1 MKLPKVSAVVAAA
14 VLAPAVLFPSSASA
28 ADAPRPTGASGP
40 DTGSAGTPDAAP
52 TDAGQED
59 LDRAE
64 VRRILA
70 DKASGVSVREAAEK
84 ALAAGTAAA
93 LREFLTTGLQ
103 NARHIDYRVD
113 TVRILGV
120 GGPAVKKAAEAAL
133 RGSYADIVKFLEEG
147 QYTARAQDDRAEVER
162 ILADPATGRLVRE
175 GAQKALDA
183 GTPAALRHFLA
194 VDLKGFRHSDYRVKT
209 AQIFGAG
216 GPAVKEAAL
225 QALDGSYEEIV
236 AFVEK
241 GQYVARAE
249 DDRAEV
255 ERLLADPATGRTVR
269 EGAQKALDAGTPAAL
284 RHFLAVDLPK
294 WRESDDRVK
303 LSQIMFK
310 GGPAVQAAANA
321 AMDGSYAD
329 VVRFLQEGQ
338 YTARAQDDRAEI
350 ERLLAD
356 PATGPGV
363 REAGQKALDTG
374 TPTALRHFLEA
385 ELPVQR
391 EHDARV
397 ALSQI
402 MAKGGPEVRAA
413 ASTAMDGSYADVVRF
428 LQEGQYTARAKDNRA
443 QVAQIAET
451 GGPAV
456 KKAALAALDGNEQAV
471 ATFLIE
477 GWAKARAEDE
487 AAAKPGTEPTA
498 RPTEQPTTAPAAQ
511 TGQSA
516 VTGGQ
521 VVQAVAGTTS
531 GTGTGTAAV
540 TRTTTG
546 TAGTTGTS
554 TTTTTVGSGQLA
566 ATGTEGLGLE
576 AGGAAAALAA
586 GAALV
591 VVSRRRRSTEG

>member
-40 DTGSAGTPDAAP
+40 DTGSAGTPDAEPAG
-52 TDAGQED
+52 AGQED

-103 NARHIDYRVD
+103 DARYIDCRVD
-113 TVRILGV
+113 TLRILGV
-120 GGPAVKKAAEAAL
+120 GGPAVKKAAETAL
-133 RGSYADIVKFLEEG
+133 RGSYADLVKFLAEG

-162 ILADPATGRLVRE
+162 LLADPATGRSVRE

-183 GTPAALRHFLA
+183 GTPAALRHFLE
-194 VDLKGFRHSDYRVKT
+194 VELPSRRESDDRLKLV
-209 AQIFGAG
+209 QIMSAG
-216 GPAVKEAAL
+216 GPAVQDAAN
-225 QALDGSYEEIV
+225 AAMNGSYADVVKFLKE
-236 AFVEK
+236 
-241 GQYVARAE
+241 GQYTARAL
-249 DDRAEV
+249 DDRAEI
-255 ERLLADPATGRTVR
+255 ERLLADPATGPDTR
-269 EGAQKALDAGTPAAL
+269 EAAQKALDTGTPAAL
-284 RHFLAVDLPK
+284 RHFLEVELPNR
-294 WRESDDRVK
+294 REGDARLK
-303 LSQIMFK
+303 LTQIMAK
-310 GGPAVQAAANA
+310 GGPAVWAAAST

-329 VVRFLQEGQ
+329 VVKFLEEGQ
-338 YTARAQDDRAEI
+338 YTARALDDRAEI

-363 REAGQKALDTG
+363 REAAQKALATG
-374 TPTALRHFLEA
+374 TPVALRHFFEA

-402 MAKGGPEVRAA
+402 MAKGGPAVRDAA
-413 ASTAMDGSYADVVRF
+413 NTAMSGSYADVVKF

-471 ATFLIE
+471 ATFLLE

-487 AAAKPGTEPTA
+487 AAAKPGTEPAA

-516 VTGGQ
+516 ATGGQ
-521 VVQAVAGTTS
+521 AVQAAARTTS
-531 GTGTGTAAV
+531 GTGTGTGTATG

-546 TAGTTGTS
+546 TAGTTTAAA
-554 TTTTTVGSGQLA
+554 GSGQLA

-591 VVSRRRRSTEG
+591 VASRRRRSAEG